1 MFAPF
6 APFIVVFCHVI
17 AAKDTTDL
25 ARLEAFLKS
34 IRLAQDFSEAAAR
47 LNRLFEVLY
56 NVALRYTE
64 MQQNSQRE
72 EQLKAAEEMDQ
83 YLAALGFPPPGVSN
97 HINESGN
104 TVKDS
109 QDFADNEDL
118 LQDLPQLSP
127 TMWMGNISQME
138 NWFYNHG

>member
-72 EQLKAAEEMDQ
+72 EQLKAAEEMDK
-83 YLAALGFPPPGVSN
+83 YLAALGFPLPGLGHN
-97 HINESGN
+97 INESGDI
-104 TVKDS
+104 VKDG
-109 QDFADNEDL
+109 QGFTGDDDL

-138 NWFYNHG
+138 NWFYNHD